1 MGLRGQRSW
10 WGLRDHVAGR
20 DCVANVAGGDCV
32 ATWLVGIT
40 WLTWLAE
47 STIATHKLHIQLT
60 ISTLLKLTV
69 ANVTVKRHIG
79 HA

>member
-1 MGLRGQRSW
+1 M
-10 WGLRDHVAGR
+10 RDHVAGGDYVANVTDG

-32 ATWLVGIT
+32 TTWLVRIA
-40 WLTWLAE
+40 WPTWLAE

-69 ANVTVKRHIG
+69 ANVTVKRHIS